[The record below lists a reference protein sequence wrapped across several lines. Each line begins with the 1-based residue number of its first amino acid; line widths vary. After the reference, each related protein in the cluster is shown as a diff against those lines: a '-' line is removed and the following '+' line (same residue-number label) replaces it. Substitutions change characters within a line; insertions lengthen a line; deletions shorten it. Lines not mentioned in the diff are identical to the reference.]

1 MAIVQ
6 TGQLGFDVEEEFGA
20 IDIFGAVRR
29 RKWIGFAIVFVGL
42 CLTVTAAL
50 VWPPVYRSIA
60 TILIEEPDVPD
71 DLVKSTVST
80 FADQRLQVI
89 QQRVMTTQNLNDI
102 IDRFGLYPDQ
112 VAKRPR
118 SEIVDKMRDKIDLEV
133 VSADL
138 DGLPKSN
145 QQNQNQA
152 TIAFTLSYDYGD
164 PRLAQQVANRLT
176 DLYLAENAQ
185 SRQEKAAGTTEF
197 LADQSKRLY
206 ADVVGLEQKLTD
218 FKSKNA
224 GALPE
229 QLDINMQILGQVQS
243 QLMQNRRDE
252 QSLSEK
258 RTFLQSQLAQLS
270 PYQPMT
276 AQGQPATP
284 QAQLMALELQY
295 IDLSAKYGAKHPD
308 VVHLQKQIDSLRAQV
323 GTTADPVSSQAK
335 LSQLQQQL
343 AEALQRYGEKHPEV
357 QRLRQQLKDLKAD
370 LAKSPQTAM
379 ITAPKGPPDNPIYIQ
394 IQSELGDAEAQLRG
408 VQSQTATLQ
417 AKVDQLQARVLQTPS
432 IEGEYTS
439 LQQQYDAAVKR
450 YQDFRDKESD
460 AQVAQTMEQQSKG
473 ETFSVIEAPQLPDI
487 PVKPNRKLLL
497 LVGAVLSCML
507 AGGAMVALEMLD
519 PRIYEPRRLQM
530 VFGEVPLA
538 TVPYISTRRETI
550 NHRLRVAG
558 ATVAVLVII
567 VIGLVLIQTLVM
579 PLDVLI
585 AAFLNRINP

>member
-6 TGQLGFDVEEEFGA
+6 TGQMGFDAEDEFGA
-20 IDIFGAVRR
+20 IDLFGAFRR
-29 RKWIGFAIVFVGL
+29 RKWIGVAIVFVGI
-42 CLTVTAAL
+42 CLTVAAAL
-50 VWPPVYRSIA
+50 VWPPVYQSIA

-89 QQRVMTTQNLNDI
+89 QQRVMTTQNLNAI

-118 SEIVDKMRDKIDLEV
+118 SEIVDRMRDKIDLEV
-133 VSADL
+133 VSANL
-138 DGLPKSN
+138 TGQAKTT
-145 QQNQNQA
+145 QNQNQA
-152 TIAFTLSYDYGD
+152 TIAFTLSYEYGD

-206 ADVVGLEQKLTD
+206 ADVTGIEQKLTD
-218 FKSKNA
+218 FKSKYA

-229 QLDINMQILGQVQS
+229 QLDVNMQILDQVQN
-243 QLMQNRRDE
+243 QLMLNRRDE

-258 RTFLQSQLAQLS
+258 RAFLQSQLAQLS

-276 AQGQPATP
+276 SQGQPATP

-308 VVHLQKQIDSLRAQV
+308 VVHLQKQIDSLRGQL
-323 GTTADPVSSQAK
+323 GTSADPVSSQAR

-343 AEALQRYGEKHPEV
+343 ADALQKYGEKHPEV
-357 QRLRQQLKDLKAD
+357 QKLRAQLSELKAD
-370 LAKSPQTAM
+370 LAKSPQQAM
-379 ITAPKGPPDNPIYIQ
+379 ISAPKGPPDNPIYIQ
-394 IQSELGDAEAQLRG
+394 IQSELGDADAQMQG
-408 VQSQTATLQ
+408 VNSQTATLQ
-417 AKVDQLQARVLQTPS
+417 AKAAELQQRVLQTPG
-432 IEGEYTS
+432 IESEYTS
-439 LQQQYDAAVKR
+439 LQQQYDASVKR
-450 YQDFRDKESD
+450 YQDFKDKESD

-473 ETFSVIEAPQLPDI
+473 ETFSVIEAPQLPDL

-497 LVGAVLSCML
+497 LVGTVLSCLL

-519 PRIYEPRRLQM
+519 PRVYEPRRLQL

-538 TVPYISTRRETI
+538 TVPYISTRRERV
-550 NHRLRVAG
+550 NHRLRIGG
-558 ATVAVLVII
+558 ATLGVLGIIAIVLVI
-567 VIGLVLIQTLVM
+567 VHTTVM
-579 PLDVLI
+579 PLDVLV

>member
-6 TGQLGFDVEEEFGA
+6 TSQMGFDVEEEFGA
-20 IDIFGAVRR
+20 IDLLGAFRR
-29 RKWIGFAIVFVGL
+29 RKWIGVAIVFVGL
-42 CLTVTAAL
+42 CLTITAAL
-50 VWPPVYRSIA
+50 VWPPVYQSVA

-80 FADQRLQVI
+80 FAAQRLQVI

-102 IDRFGLYPDQ
+102 IDRFGLYPEQ

-138 DGLPKSN
+138 AGQQKGS
-145 QQNQNQA
+145 QQNQNSA
-152 TIAFTLSYDYGD
+152 TIAFTLSYEYGD

-197 LADQSKRLY
+197 LADQSKKLY
-206 ADVVGLEQKLTD
+206 ADVTELEQKLTD
-218 FKSKNA
+218 FKSKYA

-229 QLDINMQILGQVQS
+229 QLDINMQILS
-243 QLMQNRRDE
+243 QIQNQLTLNRRDE
-252 QSLSEK
+252 QSMAEK
-258 RTFLQSQLAQLS
+258 KAFLQSQLGQLS

-295 IDLSAKYGAKHPD
+295 IDLSAKYGPKHPD
-308 VVHLQKQIDSLRAQV
+308 VVHLQKQIDSLRSQV
-323 GTTADPVSSQAK
+323 GSTADPVSSQAQ

-357 QRLRQQLKDLKAD
+357 QKLRSQLNDLKAD
-370 LAKSPQTAM
+370 LAKAPQHAI
-379 ITAPKGPPDNPIYIQ
+379 ITAPKGPPDNPMYIQ
-394 IQSELGDAEAQLRG
+394 LQSELGDVTAQLQG
-408 VQSQTATLQ
+408 IQSQTADLQ
-417 AKVDQLQARVLQTPS
+417 AKAAELQQRVVQTPG
-432 IEGEYTS
+432 IESEYNS

-450 YQDFRDKESD
+450 YQDFKDKESD

-497 LVGAVLSCML
+497 LVGAVLSCLL

-519 PRIYEPRRLQM
+519 PRIYEPRRLQL

-538 TVPYISTRRETI
+538 TVPYISTRQERI
-550 NHRLRVAG
+550 NRRLRIAG
-558 ATVAVLVII
+558 ATAGVLAIIAITLVI
-567 VIGLVLIQTLVM
+567 VHTTVM